1 MEDAEDSRRQT
12 EGGGTPYRHQA
23 DSSLASPHDAF
34 RASRRVWGKPSPL
47 NLSYFGGGAL
57 MAAAGAR
64 EQSPLLLQSEPSE
77 GARAALRS
85 RNTKVYPGEIRIVA
99 VAAAGSSGT
108 RIQDVDPSD
117 PDAVAGVAK
126 ANMMD
131 GSADVRHTCLELL
144 ASQPAAI
151 DAVGSLLLPCLKD
164 SIWYVRRAAVQVVAR
179 YAELDENRRVS
190 ELVQVLAGDGA
201 WEVRAAAIKALRM
214 LDAGCLRRHAGAAL
228 AQAASDSEWE
238 VRALAVGLLGT
249 VLAAASPE
257 EVGAPTVPIEQICE
271 AAIAPC
277 LQDPAAGVRLAAI
290 QALGSLGSVAVTAS
304 EGRLRLIA
312 ETDATPEVCDA
323 AYRALHVLGVS
334 DAAS

>member
-1 MEDAEDSRRQT
+1 
-12 EGGGTPYRHQA
+12 
-23 DSSLASPHDAF
+23 
-34 RASRRVWGKPSPL
+34 
-47 NLSYFGGGAL
+47 
-57 MAAAGAR
+57 
-64 EQSPLLLQSEPSE
+64 
-77 GARAALRS
+77 
-85 RNTKVYPGEIRIVA
+85 
-99 VAAAGSSGT
+99 
-108 RIQDVDPSD
+108 
-117 PDAVAGVAK
+117 
-126 ANMMD
+126 MD
-131 GSADVRHTCLELL
+131 GSADVRHACLELL

-164 SIWYVRRAAVQVVAR
+164 SIWYVLRSSAGGCR

-249 VLAAASPE
+249 VLAAASPV